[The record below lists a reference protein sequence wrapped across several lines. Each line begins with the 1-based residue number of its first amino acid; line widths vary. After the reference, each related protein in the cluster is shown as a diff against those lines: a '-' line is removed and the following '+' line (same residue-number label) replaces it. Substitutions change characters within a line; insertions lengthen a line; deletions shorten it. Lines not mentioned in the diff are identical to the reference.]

1 LLLAS
6 PLSAQVTNTNTV
18 TNGGTIGS
26 GITSL
31 ITNPVTTITGAIAIL
46 TNSQLSFV
54 RTSSTITDAYAISGS
69 RSLTMAGSG
78 MTIVPVPE
86 PGVLL
91 AGLLLLGWVIFSFRN
106 HIDKESRA
114 LLIALTFLAV
124 AASMK
129 AAPKPTATPKP
140 TPTPISTPVV
150 VATRTPAP
158 APSATPVPT
167 PPPAQLTPNSP

>member
-1 LLLAS
+1 M
-6 PLSAQVTNTNTV
+6 
-18 TNGGTIGS
+18 IK
-26 GITSL
+26 SL
-31 ITNPVTTITGAIAIL
+31 HNHA
-46 TNSQLSFV
+46 
-54 RTSSTITDAYAISGS
+54 
-69 RSLTMAGSG
+69 
-78 MTIVPVPE
+78 E